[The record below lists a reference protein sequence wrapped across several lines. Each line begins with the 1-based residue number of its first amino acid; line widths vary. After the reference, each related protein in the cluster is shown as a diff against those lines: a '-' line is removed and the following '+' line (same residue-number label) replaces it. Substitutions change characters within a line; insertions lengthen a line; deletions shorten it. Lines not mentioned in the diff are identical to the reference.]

1 MFWPRLV
8 VRKWLNIAAK
18 ESDYSADTESDCS
31 SSTDGGGSDCEE
43 ISPVGKQSRFT
54 EDDNDHVDDGELC
67 TLQRTRTMK
76 KEKKLVQ
83 WSGFGVGRGRG
94 EDGEAVAGGGGG
106 GIHGRRETEERGG
119 RCE

>member
-54 EDDNDHVDDGELC
+54 EDDNDHVDGI
-67 TLQRTRTMK
+67 R
-76 KEKKLVQ
+76 VV
-83 WSGFGVGRGRG
+83 SI
-94 EDGEAVAGGGGG
+94 ED
-106 GIHGRRETEERGG
+106 
-119 RCE
+119 